1 MPFNYKNSGENN
13 NEDEG
18 LMAGKFPTLSWSKDE
33 YTNWLTQNSV
43 NIGLGVASNLITII
57 GGMGQMATGGGSLTG
72 AGAVVSGGMGIA
84 NQLGE
89 IYQHSLIPNSAKGNI
104 NGR

>member
-1 MPFNYKNSGENN
+1 MPFNYKNSGEHN

-18 LMAGKFPTLSWSKDE
+18 LLAGKFPTLSWSKDE

-57 GGMGQMATGGGSLTG
+57 GGMG
-72 AGAVVSGGMGIA
+72 IA